1 MKIKMTGASGYL
13 GSKISGELK
22 KQGHDVFPISRNLL
36 YGSTD
41 ALKEELNGAHALINL
56 AGAPILQRWTK
67 KNKKEIYDSRVETSR
82 NLANALREM
91 APGNRP
97 GKILAASAI
106 GIFSPGKTHDEAS
119 TDFEKG
125 FVGKVVYDW
134 EASWNDLPD
143 DLSVTVFR
151 LPPVLGKE
159 AQTIQKMFL
168 PFKLGLGGKIGSGK
182 QPFPFIHEKDVARAF
197 RWALE
202 NEDVNGVFNLVAPQ
216 KITNQDF
223 TRAFAKALNRPA
235 FLAIP
240 EFALKLLFGKAA
252 SMLTHSPQIESKR
265 LPQAGF
271 ELNYSTID
279 EVMEEIFR

>member
-22 KQGHDVFPISRNLL
+22 KQGHTVFPVSRDLL

-41 ALKEELNGAHALINL
+41 ALKKELNGADALINL
-56 AGAPILQRWTK
+56 AGAPILQRWSQ

-82 NLANALREM
+82 NLVSAFREM
-91 APGNRP
+91 TPENRP
-97 GKILAASAI
+97 GKIISASAI
-106 GIFSPGKTHDEAS
+106 GIFAPGKTHNEES

-134 EASWNDLPD
+134 EAAWNDLPD
-143 DLSVTVFR
+143 GLSVTFFR

-159 AQTIQKMFL
+159 AQTIQKMLL
-168 PFKLGLGGKIGSGK
+168 PFKLGLGAKIGNGK

-202 NEDVNGVFNLVAPQ
+202 SKEASGTFNLVTPQ
-216 KITNQDF
+216 KITNQEF
-223 TRAFAKALNRPA
+223 TRAFARALHRPT

-240 EFALKLLFGKAA
+240 QFALKLLFGKAA
-252 SMLTHSPQIESKR
+252 SMLTQSPQVESKR
-265 LPQAGF
+265 LPQNGF

-279 EVMEEIFR
+279 EVMEEIFH